1 MTKFHIYLK
10 PFLCVSFFFLFFFAS
25 CLEIHTAIMASAAES
40 KRLQNLYIA
49 RLVTQERPCFV
60 CSKFTGVVLT
70 SADNSNTDWF
80 YVCRA
85 HLGDFNFCSKLG
97 GSPKPVQS
105 AQVKKEQLANR
116 PPESDSVVDLVS
128 SIGSAWKS
136 WRGNGKKSDQEDDK
150 KDKDEKQDGD
160 KDKDK
165 DKDESEEKKA
175 SSSPTPS
182 DTSLPPS
189 PAPTSVPASPQQP
202 VRFVIQRDYFYLRQ
216 REYMKKIQKKEASE
230 KLKTLQF
237 PEVPKTLPT
246 MQKQ

>member
-1 MTKFHIYLK
+1 
-10 PFLCVSFFFLFFFAS
+10 
-25 CLEIHTAIMASAAES
+25 MASAAADTDS
-40 KRLQNLYIA
+40 KRLQNLYVA

-97 GSPKPVQS
+97 GSPKPAQN

-136 WRGNGKKSDQEDDK
+136 WRGSGKKSDEEDDKKKEDDK
-150 KDKDEKQDGD
+150 KDDDNKEKDEAK
-160 KDKDK
+160 
-165 DKDESEEKKA
+165 EEEKKA
-175 SSSPTPS
+175 SSSPTPSS

-216 REYMKKIQKKEASE
+216 REYMKKIQKKQASE

-246 MQKQ
+246 MQK

>member
-1 MTKFHIYLK
+1 
-10 PFLCVSFFFLFFFAS
+10 
-25 CLEIHTAIMASAAES
+25 MASTAATDS
-40 KRLQNLYIA
+40 KRLQNLYVA

-97 GSPKPVQS
+97 GSPKPAQH

-136 WRGNGKKSDQEDDK
+136 WRGSGKKSDEEDDNKK
-150 KDKDEKQDGD
+150 KDDGKDKEKDEAA
-160 KDKDK
+160 
-165 DKDESEEKKA
+165 EERKA
-175 SSSPTPS
+175 SSPSTPSS

-237 PEVPKTLPT
+237 PEVPKTLPA
-246 MQKQ
+246 MQK

>member
-1 MTKFHIYLK
+1 
-10 PFLCVSFFFLFFFAS
+10 
-25 CLEIHTAIMASAAES
+25 MASAAATDP
-40 KRLQNLYIA
+40 KRLQNLYVA

-97 GSPKPVQS
+97 GSPKP
-105 AQVKKEQLANR
+105 AQNAQIKKEQLVNR

-136 WRGNGKKSDQEDDK
+136 WRGSGKKSDEEDDK
-150 KDKDEKQDGD
+150 KKDDKKGDDKDNE
-160 KDKDK
+160 
-165 DKDESEEKKA
+165 KDESQVEKKA
-175 SSSPTPS
+175 SSSPALSS

-189 PAPTSVPASPQQP
+189 PAPASVPASPQQP

-246 MQKQ
+246 MQK

>member
-1 MTKFHIYLK
+1 
-10 PFLCVSFFFLFFFAS
+10 
-25 CLEIHTAIMASAAES
+25 MASVTADS
-40 KRLQNLYIA
+40 KRLQNLYVA

-97 GSPKPVQS
+97 GSPKPAQN

-116 PPESDSVVDLVS
+116 PPES
-128 SIGSAWKS
+128 SAWKS
-136 WRGNGKKSDQEDDK
+136 WRGSGKKSDDEDDK
-150 KDKDEKQDGD
+150 KKKSDKKDDQKDKEKDEAEAEED
-160 KDKDK
+160 KKTP
-165 DKDESEEKKA
+165 
-175 SSSPTPS
+175 SSPTPS
-182 DTSLPPS
+182 TDASLPPS
-189 PAPTSVPASPQQP
+189 PASTSVPASPQQP

-246 MQKQ
+246 KQK